1 MKSLLIDNIYFYIAG
16 LNIRIITLFLHY
28 LMGLLYITYFHVFII
43 NSLITANGIIYGS
56 ITVSQDSPW
65 RYILFVILFIILIFL
80 FVMFQSRTLVRT
92 RKLLR
97 EKEQAIQL
105 IELQKVEL
113 EQKDKN
119 ITDSLIYAQ
128 RIQEALLPSETYFR
142 KHFEDSFILFK
153 PKDIVSGDFYWIGEK
168 GEKIF
173 IVAAD
178 CTGHGVPGALMSM
191 IGLKII
197 EKTIN
202 EDNIEVP
209 SAILAVMNKAL
220 EKTFSREKNIG
231 TIIRDGMDIG
241 LCIIDRKLRKLD
253 YAGAFFP
260 LYLIRNGSLVE
271 ILADKIIIGMN
282 PDGLPYTDHQLDL
295 LDDDMFYIFSDG
307 YVDQFGGS
315 ENKKFM
321 YRRFRY
327 LLLTIHSFPVNDQK
341 AILDENIKTWMG
353 VNEQVDDMMV
363 IGFRPLASGTK

>member
-1 MKSLLIDNIYFYIAG
+1 MGVMYSIFIHLRLISGFTAYGNVIPDPRVTYSHFVFYSILLIVI
-16 LNIRIITLFLHY
+16 
-28 LMGLLYITYFHVFII
+28 VFI
-43 NSLITANGIIYGS
+43 LIL
-56 ITVSQDSPW
+56 SQT
-65 RYILFVILFIILIFL
+65 
-80 FVMFQSRTLVRT
+80 RTLIKT

-97 EKEQAIQL
+97 EKEQAFEL

-113 EQKDKN
+113 ETKDKN

-153 PKDIVSGDFYWIGEK
+153 PKNIVSGDFYWIGEK

-173 IVAAD
+173 IVVAD

-197 EKTIN
+197 ETTIN
-202 EDNIEVP
+202 EENIEHP
-209 SAILAVMNKAL
+209 SKILAVLNKAL

-241 LCIIDRKLRKLD
+241 LCVIDKKKKKME

-260 LYLIRNGSLVE
+260 LYLIRDESLIE
-271 ILADKIIIGMN
+271 TTADKIIIGMN
-282 PDGLPYTDHQLDL
+282 PDAVPYTDHEIDL
-295 LDDDMFYIFSDG
+295 YEDDIFYLFSDG

-327 LLLTIHSFPVNDQK
+327 LLMTIHSFPIDDQK
-341 AILDENIKTWMG
+341 AILEENIKTWMG
-353 VNEQVDDMMV
+353 LNEQVDDMMV
-363 IGFRPLASGTK
+363 IGFRPINKAGVIK